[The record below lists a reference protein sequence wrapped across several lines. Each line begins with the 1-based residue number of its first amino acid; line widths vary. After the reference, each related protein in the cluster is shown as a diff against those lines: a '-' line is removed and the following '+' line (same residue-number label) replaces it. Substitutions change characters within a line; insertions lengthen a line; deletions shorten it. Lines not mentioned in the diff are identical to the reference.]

1 MTTQDAS
8 ARRPELDAIRTLVVI
23 GLVFFHSALVFDTRD
38 DYYVKNAETTQATTA
53 VAGLAVVW
61 AMPMLFLIA
70 GLGACHSL
78 RRRGAAGF
86 TRERLLRLGLPLVV
100 ATVLLIPLP
109 VWLRERAADP
119 AYDQSYADFLPRFFD
134 VRWEWSDAPFV
145 LEGEYFETGHLW
157 FVVLLLAFSLLLAGL
172 ALLAKGDVRPTLGA
186 LVRRRGAILLIPA
199 VPLTLICA
207 FVGLEESFAGW
218 SRWAYLLFFLYGFGL
233 AADERIRT
241 AMRRD
246 AVPAAMLG
254 LALFLTGLPLFLLAG
269 EAEDGDPFT
278 DMTGLAI
285 GGRALYGAA
294 GWCLLVAILGLL
306 DRRAARR
313 APRPADRSPGRGL
326 RLYGYLA
333 AGVLPLYVLHQPIV
347 VAVAYGVVGWEAP
360 MLLKYLVIAFGSL
373 GLTIAAY
380 ELLVRRTRATRLLFG
395 VREPSRETYTPSHR
409 SGPKVVDS
417 RGGDAAGQ

>member
-1 MTTQDAS
+1 MTTQDTA
-8 ARRPELDAIRTLVVI
+8 ARRTELDTIRTLVVI

-38 DYYVKNAETTQATTA
+38 DYYVKNAETTEATT
-53 VAGLAVVW
+53 VAAALAVVW

-70 GLGACHSL
+70 GAGSWHSL
-78 RRRGAAGF
+78 RERGPIGF
-86 TRERLLRLGLPLVV
+86 TRERLLRLGVPLAV

-119 AYDQSYADFLPRFFD
+119 AYDQSYTDFLPRFLD
-134 VRWEWSDAPFV
+134 VRWEWSNAPFV

-157 FVVLLLAFSLLLAGL
+157 FVVLLFAFSLLLAGL
-172 ALLAKGDVRPTLGA
+172 VPLVKGDVRPALGA
-186 LVRRRGAILLIPA
+186 LTRRRGAILLLPA

-233 AADERIRT
+233 AADERIRA

-246 AVPAAMLG
+246 AVLAVVPG

-269 EAEDGDPFT
+269 EVEGGDPFT

-285 GGRALYGAA
+285 GGRALYGSA

-306 DRRAARR
+306 DRRVAGR
-313 APRPADRSPGRGL
+313 APRPADRSPGPGL

-347 VAVAYGVVGWEAP
+347 VGVAYGVVSWEAP
-360 MLLKYLVIAFGSL
+360 MPVKYLVIAFGSL
-373 GLTIAAY
+373 ALTIAAY
-380 ELLVRRTRATRLLFG
+380 DLLVRRTRATRFLFG
-395 VREPSRETYTPSHR
+395 VREPSRDTYSPGHR
-409 SGPKVVDS
+409 SGPKIS
-417 RGGDAAGQ
+417 